1 MWTCLGPLGQLA
13 ALQGGE
19 KALEEMAVYLAT
31 WFLSHIEILQREHTH
46 AFWLSATSTEKPVL
60 RVLLPGC
67 SQHRATRAVLRLCKH
82 SSTHGLGGGGM
93 SREGQGLSSIHPGP
107 TSARNETSLRFGSDS
122 AVSDF
127 PVKSSQTSAGSS
139 PPIRAEPW
147 QIQKPMRSSLGAAPP
162 A

>member
-1 MWTCLGPLGQLA
+1 
-13 ALQGGE
+13 
-19 KALEEMAVYLAT
+19 
-31 WFLSHIEILQREHTH
+31 
-46 AFWLSATSTEKPVL
+46 
-60 RVLLPGC
+60 
-67 SQHRATRAVLRLCKH
+67 
-82 SSTHGLGGGGM
+82 M

-107 TSARNETSLRFGSDS
+107 TSARNKTSLGFGSDS
-122 AVSDF
+122 AVSHF